1 MRDKTLILAIIIAV
15 LAGLAVPFLYSK
27 IAGGTAPVL
36 APPPGGEKQC
46 VEPVEYMRKHHVDL
60 LIQWRDA
67 RVREGVLKYVA
78 SDGKGYT
85 ISLSSTCLGCHS
97 NKADFCDRCHNYL
110 RVNPRCFDC
119 HVIPAKGGAAK

>member
-78 SDGKGYT
+78 SDGREYT
-85 ISLSSTCLGCHS
+85 ASLTQTCLGCHS
-97 NKADFCDRCHNYL
+97 NKANFCDRCHDQIPEH
-110 RVNPRCFDC
+110 PRCWDC
-119 HVIPAKGGAAK
+119 HGRPEKGETAK